1 MADRTP
7 IIRPADAHDLP
18 RVNAL
23 ITRALTTWD
32 LPERVKR
39 LALPTY
45 LYELEDLASLTLV
58 TAFVGGVLVGTAA
71 WEAARFEGVSA
82 LSLHGLYVDPEWW
95 GRGVGSCLL
104 EAAERAAR
112 TQGAAAITVKAQA
125 GARGFFLARGFAPPE
140 ARRASDYAHLLWKSL
155 GTSP

>member
-7 IIRPADAHDLP
+7 IIRTADVDDLP

-23 ITRALTTWD
+23 VARALTTWD

-45 LYELEDLASLTLV
+45 LYEPEDLASLTLV
-58 TAFVGGVLVGTAA
+58 AAYLAGTMVGTAA
-71 WEAARFEGVSA
+71 WEAGRFEAVST
-82 LSLHGLYVDPEWW
+82 LSLHGLYVDPRYW
-95 GRGVGSCLL
+95 GIGVGSRLL
-104 EAAERAAR
+104 EAAEQAAWA
-112 TQGAAAITVKAQA
+112 QSAAAITVKAQA

-140 ARRASDYAHLLWKSL
+140 ARQGSDYAHLLWKTL
-155 GTSP
+155 AKSP